1 MLNNGKDNVLIDT
14 FGNALLCD
22 FGFSRI
28 RHEITR
34 TFSEIRVGG
43 RVRFLAPEL
52 LAGPERFRTSVPSDI
67 FSLSMIFF
75 STWAHAVPF
84 AKITNEH
91 AVEKHIR
98 TGQRPTRPTTHVR
111 LHPEVEENLWQLIE
125 NMWAPDPSVRPPT
138 DNMQRRLEAIFWFF
152 AGQI

>member
-1 MLNNGKDNVLIDT
+1 MIDT

-34 TFSEIRVGG
+34 SFSEIREGG

-52 LAGPERFRTSVPSDI
+52 LGGPERFRTSLPSDI

-75 STWAHAVPF
+75 STWAHALPF
-84 AKITNEH
+84 ANITNEH
-91 AVEKHIR
+91 AVQKHILKQ
-98 TGQRPTRPTTHVR
+98 QRPTRPTTH
-111 LHPEVEENLWQLIE
+111 LGLPTDKEEEFWQLIK
-125 NMWAPDPSVRPPT
+125 NMWAHVPASRPST
-138 DNMQRRLEAIFWFF
+138 GDMQRRLETIF
-152 AGQI
+152 GSLLQQG